1 MPVRFIRQQLSVTIR
16 PLKTGPTMIRLF
28 INLTV
33 ALLLWNPAAAALAI
47 AQPGTVMFPELPER
61 LSETGLY
68 EPGTL
73 NVARDKLSYTPQ
85 YPLWSDGAVKKR
97 WLHLPPGTSIDASAP
112 DAWEFPPGTRL
123 WKQFGYAK
131 PIETRLIERLADGSW
146 RYAAYVWNE
155 DGTDAV
161 LAPESGF
168 RRYPALAAPGGVYP
182 IPSRDDCRACHEGG
196 PVPVLGITALQLSP
210 LRDQL
215 APNVERKTFY
225 DVDLLDLVARGLVRN
240 LPDEYRQQPPR
251 IEAATPTER
260 AALGYLHANCGHCHN
275 ASGSLADLDFVLV
288 QPARPRKDDMRNFYR
303 SLVDVPSDFHLYGA
317 TQRVVPGDPSVSVLA
332 LRMRS
337 RNPLAQMPPL
347 GTRTVDANALVLVE
361 RWIEEMT
368 NNQEYQR

>member
-1 MPVRFIRQQLSVTIR
+1 MS
-16 PLKTGPTMIRLF
+16 RLF
-28 INLTV
+28 IKWGV
-33 ALLLWNPAAAALAI
+33 ALLLCNTAVAADAVTR
-47 AQPGTVMFPELPER
+47 PGAVAWPELPER

-68 EPGTL
+68 DPGTL

-97 WLHLPPGTSIDASAP
+97 WLYLPPGTVIDATVP

-123 WKQFGYAK
+123 WKQFGYAN

-161 LAPESGF
+161 LAPESGYK
-168 RRYPALAAPGGVYP
+168 RYPALAAPGGFYP

-210 LRDQL
+210 LRDRL
-215 APNVERKTFY
+215 APNAERKTFY
-225 DVDLLDLVARGLVRN
+225 DVDLLDLVARGLLTN
-240 LPDEYRQQPPR
+240 LPEEYRLRPPR
-251 IEAATPTER
+251 IDAATPTER

-275 ASGSLADLDFVLV
+275 ASGSLADLDFVLA
-288 QPARPRKDDMRNFYR
+288 QRARSSSEDMQDFYR

-368 NNQEYQR
+368 INQEYQR

>member
-1 MPVRFIRQQLSVTIR
+1 ML
-16 PLKTGPTMIRLF
+16 RLF
-28 INLTV
+28 IYWGA
-33 ALLLWNPAAAALAI
+33 ALLAWNPAAVAVAV
-47 AQPGTVMFPELPER
+47 AQQGAMAPPELPAR

-73 NVARDKLSYTPQ
+73 HVARDKLSYTPQ
-85 YPLWSDGAVKKR
+85 YPLWSDGAVKRR
-97 WLHLPPGTSIDASAP
+97 WFYLPPGTSIDASVP

-168 RRYPALAAPGGVYP
+168 KRYPTLASPGGFYA
-182 IPSRDDCRACHEGG
+182 IPSRNDCRACHEGG
-196 PVPVLGITALQLSP
+196 PAPVLGITALQLSP
-210 LRDQL
+210 LRDRL
-215 APNVERKTFY
+215 APNAERKTFY
-225 DVDLLDLVARGLVRN
+225 DVDLLDLIARGLVEN
-240 LPDEYRQQPPR
+240 LPDEYRQQPPA
-251 IEAATPTER
+251 IDAATPTAR

-275 ASGSLADLDFVLV
+275 DSGSLADLDLVLA
-288 QPARPRKDDMRNFYR
+288 QRARSSPDDMQELYR
-303 SLVDVPSDFHLYGA
+303 ALIEVPSDFHLYGA
-317 TQRVVPGDPSVSVLA
+317 TQRVVPGNPSTSVLA

-347 GTRTVDANALVLVE
+347 GTKTVDTNAVVLVE

-368 NNQEYQR
+368 TRKENDQ